1 MPVSVGG
8 VCQCRGTPVAQSRRD
23 NQTGVAAGA
32 RPSSLQAPPTF
43 ESLNSVASSVERSAI
58 SPPPAS
64 VRSSGRKQENLLTRL
79 RSNSGLSFHTNNSAL
94 RQYTDYNQD
103 GSTKLS
109 QFDPVEWRESAV
121 VGDGHRES
129 RRVRDEGSSPTPSVP
144 DFFSREMVM
153 MVLHNPTVS
162 HRLWQFAQA
171 KGGGENMEFLMKVM
185 ICDRRNARV
194 EG

>member
-1 MPVSVGG
+1 MPVSVAASANAAEP
-8 VCQCRGTPVAQSRRD
+8 RRPVSSRQSDWSRRRSSP
-23 NQTGVAAGA
+23 VFSAGTT
-32 RPSSLQAPPTF
+32 TF

-58 SPPPAS
+58 SS